1 MEDSND
7 FFGSD
12 FKGQGLYLV
21 FYVKTKDIYIYIY
34 IFTLFLFYLNF
45 FFSVYIL
52 IFFPSCRS
60 PISTIALLNFQ
71 SYSIKLTLL

>member
-1 MEDSND
+1 MIFLDLTSRV
-7 FFGSD
+7 
-12 FKGQGLYLV
+12 KV
-21 FYVKTKDIYIYIY
+21 FIWSFMSRRRIYIYIY
-34 IFTLFLFYLNF
+34 IPLYFISILFKF

>member
-1 MEDSND
+1 MIFLDLTSRV
-7 FFGSD
+7 
-12 FKGQGLYLV
+12 KV
-21 FYVKTKDIYIYIY
+21 FIWSFMSRRRIYIYIY
-34 IFTLFLFYLNF
+34 IYLFTLFLFYLNF